1 MKQNFMKEISGKE
14 REVQDARLWERL
26 KEMQGEL
33 FYTSSGLEFTYRIK
47 DGELFISRKEK
58 SITQSTVVM
67 AFHKALD
74 MDGKVKGPKKL
85 GTFGA
90 SYLYPLLLKLGV
102 IQTETKSCII

>member
-1 MKQNFMKEISGKE
+1 MKFSGTETDKG
-14 REVQDARLWERL
+14 VQDARLWERL

-74 MDGKVKGPKKL
+74 MEGKVKGPKKL